1 MERKL
6 SISSQ
11 NFDYPTCLQVGD
23 INITEP
29 TQISNSFND
38 YFTSIADDILAKRKY
53 NGTQSFRDFLSNR
66 LLENFVFAECTENE
80 IETTISSLNLHKS
93 SGPHSIPI
101 NVLHLL
107 KKYISQPL
115 NKIFNLS
122 FSTGKHLIY

>member
-38 YFTSIADDILAKRKY
+38 YFTSIADDILAKHKY

-93 SGPHSIPI
+93 SGPHSIPTD
-101 NVLHLL
+101 VLHLL
-107 KKYISQPL
+107 KNTFLNPL
-115 NKIFNLS
+115 TKSLIFRFLLEN
-122 FSTGKHLIY
+122 TLIY